1 MTAETL
7 IEVHGLG
14 KKFCR
19 NLKRSLWYGMKDI
32 AHEIVGSSR
41 GRSKLRAD
49 EFWALEDV
57 NFDIKRGELV
67 GLIGPN
73 GAGKTTLLKL
83 LTGLLKPDSGVIT
96 IRGRVQALI
105 ALGAGFN
112 PILTGRE
119 NVYVN
124 GAILGFSKRE
134 LDLLFDDIVAFS
146 EVGEFIDMPVQS
158 YSSGMNVRLG
168 FSVAVN
174 LKPDILIVD
183 EVLAVGDAS
192 FRRKARNKMMELLH
206 SGISVIFVSHNM
218 PLISSLTGRCIYL
231 RDHRIKMMGPSDE
244 VTSRYLDDS
253 ITWGEG
259 GGHSFGWTNG
269 INIMKTAYR
278 SVPEIF
284 EITGIRTLDSQGMQK
299 DVFRTYD
306 DILFAMKATFHKQCK
321 NVSFA
326 IGIRNQAEEVA
337 VGFSK
342 VKIDRDDFLGETEL
356 VCKIKRNHF
365 REGVFNVGFYVSDF
379 CGGVLFKSDNAY
391 SFKIQADMETIANA
405 GSTLGLVVLDASW
418 EMKKP

>member
-1 MTAETL
+1 MMPETL
-7 IEVHGLG
+7 IEVRGLG

-32 AHEIVGSSR
+32 ASEIM
-41 GRSKLRAD
+41 GRSRSRAKLRND
-49 EFWALEDV
+49 EFWVLEDV
-57 NFDIKRGELV
+57 SFDLKKGELI

-83 LTGLLKPDSGVIT
+83 LAGLIKPDSGVIT

-124 GAILGFSKRE
+124 GAILGFSKRD
-134 LDLLFDDIVAFS
+134 LDSIFDDIVAFS
-146 EVGEFIDMPVQS
+146 EIGEFIDMPVQS
-158 YSSGMNVRLG
+158 YSSGMHVRLG

-218 PLISSLTGRCIYL
+218 PLISSLTSRCIYL
-231 RDHRIKMMGPSDE
+231 KDHGIKMVGPSDE
-244 VTSRYLDDS
+244 VASQYLNDS
-253 ITWGEG
+253 IHWWGNG
-259 GGHSFGWTNG
+259 VHSDGLAKG
-269 INIMKTAYR
+269 INIMKTAYQ
-278 SVPEIF
+278 SVPEVF
-284 EITGIRTLDSQGMQK
+284 EITGIRLQDSAGMEK

-306 DILFAMKATFHKQCK
+306 DITFKMNVTFYKKCK
-321 NVSFA
+321 KVSFA
-326 IGIRNQAEEVA
+326 IGIRNQVEEVA
-337 VGFSK
+337 VGFSRI
-342 VKIDRDDFLGETEL
+342 KIDRDDFLGEIEL
-356 VCKIKRNHF
+356 VCKLRNNHF
-365 REGVFNVGFYVSDF
+365 REGIFNVGFYVSDF
-379 CGGVLFKSDNAY
+379 LGGVLFKSDY
-391 SFKIQADMETIANA
+391 ICSFKIQADMETIDHA
-405 GSTLGLVVLDASW
+405 GSTQGLVVFDVDW
-418 EMKKP
+418 GIK